1 MRGLTLIGAVLVVLG
16 VGALLFGHFS
26 YTETKPL
33 VDAGPIH
40 INTQEDHTVWIPTI
54 AGVVILLAGVGLVF
68 AGRRNAA

>member
-26 YTETKPL
+26 YTQTKPL

-40 INTQEDHTVWIPTI
+40 IDTQEDHTVWIPTI
-54 AGVVILLAGVGLVF
+54 AGVVIVLAGVGLVF
-68 AGRRNAA
+68 AGRRAA

>member
-1 MRGLTLIGAVLVVLG
+1 MRGLTLIGILLVVLG

-54 AGVVILLAGVGLVF
+54 AGIVVLLAGVGLVF
-68 AGRRNAA
+68 AGRRAA

>member
-40 INTQEDHTVWIPTI
+40 INTQEDRTVWIPTV
-54 AGVVILLAGVGLVF
+54 AGIVILLAGVGLVF
-68 AGRRNAA
+68 AGRRAA

>member
-1 MRGLTLIGAVLVVLG
+1 MRGLSLIGVVLVVLG

-26 YTETKPL
+26 YSETKPV

-40 INTQEDHTVWIPTI
+40 ITSQEDHTVWIPTI

-68 AGRRNAA
+68 AGRRSTA

>member
-68 AGRRNAA
+68 AGRRAA

>member
-54 AGVVILLAGVGLVF
+54 AGVVVLLAGVGLVF
-68 AGRRNAA
+68 AGRRAT

>member
-1 MRGLTLIGAVLVVLG
+1 MRGLTLIGVVLVILG

-40 INTQEDHTVWIPTI
+40 INSQEDHTVWIPTV
-54 AGVVILLAGVGLVF
+54 AGVVVLLAGLGLVF
-68 AGRRNAA
+68 AGQRKA